1 MKKKNQIKTLFGA
14 NLKKYREQAGLTQN
28 QLAEKISC
36 NPKYLSEIET
46 GKTFASFELMEDVI
60 SVLHIPISYLF
71 ASPDVD
77 VKDFTSMESEINKA
91 ITEMSEK
98 IKNILITRQIDN

>member
-1 MKKKNQIKTLFGA
+1 MKQTNQIKTIFGT

-46 GKTFASFELMEDVI
+46 GKTFASSELMQDII
-60 SVLHIPISYLF
+60 SVLNIPISFLF
-71 ASPDVD
+71 ASPEIDL
-77 VKDFTSMESEINKA
+77 KDSISVESEIDKA
-91 ITEMSEK
+91 VTEMSER
-98 IKNILITRQIDN
+98 IKDILITR